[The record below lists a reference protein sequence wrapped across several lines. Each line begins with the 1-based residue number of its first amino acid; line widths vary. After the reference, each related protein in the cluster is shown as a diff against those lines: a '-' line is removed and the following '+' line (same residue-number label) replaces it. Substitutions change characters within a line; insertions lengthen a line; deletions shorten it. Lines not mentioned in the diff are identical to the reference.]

1 MNALS
6 NGIKHY
12 LKIIDSEQRQGWGM
26 ATPIPLRAFATKK
39 T

>member
-12 LKIIDSEQRQGWGM
+12 LKIIVMSRPKHKTRGWGD
-26 ATPIPLRAFATKK
+26 
-39 T
+39 